1 MEYKVGDKVRVRQW
15 EAMTREYKA
24 RGIPRTYLRFTPGHA
39 LYSGQIATITEKQ
52 IWENGV
58 IYRIKEDRGVN
69 AWVSEMFES
78 IAFKYGE
85 RVLVGNSESDFRK
98 GRAEECIYVG
108 FIDGDKY
115 PYKCVKP
122 SDEDKFEGGKLF
134 ETEGWKY
141 AQRIQGRKRIV
152 MLTIE
157 GKRFEVNRE
166 VYEKLK
172 AACHLFERLADE

>member
-1 MEYKVGDKVRVRQW
+1 MGYKIGDKVRVRQW
-15 EAMTREYKA
+15 EAMTREYGA

-39 LYSGQIATITEKQ
+39 LYSGQVVTIIEKDR
-52 IWENGV
+52 WENGV
-58 IYRIKEDRGVN
+58 IYHIKEDREAN

-85 RVLVGNSESDFRK
+85 RILVSNSENDFGKERV
-98 GRAEECIYVG
+98 EERIYTG
-108 FIDGDKY
+108 FIDGDEY
-115 PYKCVKP
+115 PYKCVIP
-122 SDEDKFEGGKLF
+122 SDEDKFEGGKPF
-134 ETEGWKY
+134 ETEGWKC

-157 GKRFEVNRE
+157 GKRFKVNRE

-172 AACHLFERLADE
+172 AACHLFERLEDE